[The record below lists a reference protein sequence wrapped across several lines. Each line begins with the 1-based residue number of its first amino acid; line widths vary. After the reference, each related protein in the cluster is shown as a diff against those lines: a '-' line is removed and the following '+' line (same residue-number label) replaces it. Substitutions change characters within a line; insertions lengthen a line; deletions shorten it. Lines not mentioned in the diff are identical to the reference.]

1 MAEIAR
7 FDGCTEAELAG
18 AIGVNQVVLFDTVQS
33 TLDEAHRLA
42 AAGATAGTIVLAEE
56 QTAGR
61 GRNGR
66 SWTSE
71 RGKGLWLTIVERP
84 VDSQSLDGLAI
95 RLGLAAALALERFTQ
110 DRIKLKWPNDL
121 YSGGSKLGGIL
132 VETRWRGDSI
142 DWVAI
147 GFGLN
152 TRLPAGLAGAAAVDS
167 SHSRL
172 EILSELVP
180 AIRSAAAKT
189 GSLTPGEL
197 AAWAARDLAR
207 GRRCIEPANGTVR
220 GIDSGGRLLVA
231 SAFGEMAFGT
241 GSLVLENM

>member
-1 MAEIAR
+1 MPR
-7 FDGCTEAELAG
+7 FDGCTASELAR
-18 AIGVNQVVLFDTVQS
+18 AIGVPDVALLDTVDS

-71 RGKGLWLTIVERP
+71 RGRGLWLTVVERP
-84 VDSQSLDGLAI
+84 VDAQSLDGLAI
-95 RLGLAAALALERFTQ
+95 RLGLGAAVALERFTQ
-110 DRIKLKWPNDL
+110 EHIKLKWPNDL
-121 YSGGSKLGGIL
+121 YTGGSKLGGIL

-152 TRLPAGLAGAAAVDS
+152 TRPPAGLAEAAAVDS
-167 SHSRL
+167 EYGRV
-172 EILSELVP
+172 EILNELVP
-180 AIRSAAAKT
+180 AIRSAAAKI
-189 GSLTPGEL
+189 GPLTPAEL

-220 GIDSGGRLLVA
+220 GIDPGGRLLVA
-231 SAFGEMAFGT
+231 SELGEMAFRT
-241 GSLVLENM
+241 GSLVLEDT